1 MAPAFD
7 LNTQVI
13 GVPAIVTAGIGAMV
27 AAAFVYKIS
36 LCPNEMDHKGDPE
49 RKAISDK
56 IVKLNS
62 AIANGAYAF
71 LIKEYTYLLIVSLCL
86 FVLVSAAV
94 NWRTGLW

>member
-7 LNTQVI
+7 VNTQVI
-13 GVPAIVTAGIGAMV
+13 GVPSIVTAGLGLMV
-27 AAAFVYKIS
+27 AGAFVYKIS
-36 LCPNEMDHKGDPE
+36 LCPNELDHKGDPA

-56 IVKLNS
+56 IVKLGA
-62 AIANGAYAF
+62 AISGGAYAF
-71 LIKEYTYLLIVSLCL
+71 LIKEYTYLVICAACL